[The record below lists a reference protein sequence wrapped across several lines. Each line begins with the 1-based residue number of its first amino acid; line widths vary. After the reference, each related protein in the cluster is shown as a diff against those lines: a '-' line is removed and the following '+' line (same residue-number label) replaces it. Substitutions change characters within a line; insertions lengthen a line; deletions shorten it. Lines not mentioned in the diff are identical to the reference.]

1 MRIFLCT
8 FNGLSKSGPLYY
20 IDAYVVYNSSSFPDD
35 ASSHGFS
42 MNRARNKSFVSIE
55 RGERRMWRK
64 MERSRKSGSVYDG
77 KHVREREKQV
87 IRRVETSNFSVVCV

>member
-1 MRIFLCT
+1 MLDVNYFDRICLLLFIFPESITYRLLPVRIFLCT

-55 RGERRMWRK
+55 RGERRM
-64 MERSRKSGSVYDG
+64 
-77 KHVREREKQV
+77 
-87 IRRVETSNFSVVCV
+87 